1 MQSLDLTPVQ
11 ISASVAIIC
20 FVTAII
26 LVGLVARHSDI
37 SSKDNAPSLFK
48 RLLSGET
55 LSESG
60 LRYRIAVFIALMFA
74 FMNTIG
80 TVVIFLA
87 AQTPSS

>member
-1 MQSLDLTPVQ
+1 MQSLDMTPVQ

-20 FVTAII
+20 LVTAII
-26 LVGLVARHSDI
+26 LLVLVARNSDI
-37 SSKDNAPSLFK
+37 ANRDKAPSLLK

-60 LRYRIAVFIALMFA
+60 LRYRIAVIIALMFA
-74 FMNTIG
+74 FINTIG

-87 AQTPSS
+87 AQTPS